1 MQGEAL
7 SGWRK
12 ATRERLVAER
22 VALDADARAA
32 LDRRIEAHLERAFP
46 GLAGARVAFCWPIM
60 NEYDARHLAH
70 RLRERGSVTALPAI
84 VARGAPLVFRL
95 WRPGVAL
102 SRGPLGIPYPAD
114 SPDVV
119 PQAVLLPVN
128 GWDAAGHRLGYGG
141 GYFDRTL
148 AALAEHD
155 ARPLVIGVG
164 HESARLETIH
174 PQPWDQPLDYLVT
187 ERGVYRRDGAQLEFL
202 GAPPA
207 GEASERASP
216 VCYAA
221 EIAPGYFG
229 EVAD

>member
-1 MQGEAL
+1 MKLQEL
-7 SGWRK
+7 SAWRRT
-12 ATRERLVAER
+12 TREQLVA
-22 VALDADARAA
+22 ARMA
-32 LDRRIEAHLERAFP
+32 LDRDSVATLRRAIDAHLERAFP
-46 GLAGARVAFCWPIM
+46 GLAGARLAFCWPIR
-60 NEYDARHLAH
+60 NEYDARHLAR
-70 RLRERGSVTALPAI
+70 RLRARGARTALPVI
-84 VARGAPLVFRL
+84 VARGAPLAFRE

-102 SRGPLGIPYPAD
+102 ARGPLGIPYPVD
-114 SPDVV
+114 SAEIA

-128 GWDAAGHRLGYGG
+128 GWDAGGHRLGYGG

-148 AALAEHD
+148 AALAGRD

-164 HESARLETIH
+164 YESARLETIH
-174 PQPWDQPLDYLVT
+174 PQPWDMPLDYLVT
-187 ERGVYRRDGAQLEFL
+187 ERGVYRRDRARLEFL

-229 EVAD
+229 ERAD